1 MKNKKIKTLI
11 TTLLLVSAILPSITF
26 IGVSSNT
33 LKNEAEIRFKSDTRR
48 ILSNLTQA
56 TKSYNNL
63 LSSAYLLFES
73 DKDWSENISNKD
85 SFHKLSDTIN
95 NISSLIGDS
104 LADIGIYSI
113 ETNQLINKDGK
124 ISTLKDKEQDWYK
137 EAMLEQG
144 KLIEVSTTV
153 DENNNVYVTYAKT
166 LSSQNPDS
174 TTTLKGIMYITLNL
188 EELVGIAQNIVI
200 TNNSD
205 VLLMDK
211 NYNVIFDKAGT
222 YNNENLL
229 SENWLFDA
237 LRAKKGKFLESYVN
251 GEKVLIYKE
260 VDSSSNISIVATVPY
275 KDINSAVLKAL
286 KPTLLFALVILAV
299 IISSGYIFIRVISK
313 PFSEIINTIKPLK
326 NGDFSKVIPIKET
339 YPIEVQDMI
348 GTLNDIVNGIS
359 SILKKIQ
366 DVSSVVEYNSSTLS
380 DITENSYYII
390 EDIVATTVDI
400 SSDTTSNVNRTE
412 TLSNV
417 INELSDEIKV
427 IQGVSNNILN
437 ASEKVTDLSEEGKN
451 SLEELKESFANNT
464 SLTTDVIENIS
475 KVSSVFGK
483 INDITNTMRDITQ
496 QTNMLSLNASIEAAK
511 AGESGKGFAVVANEV
526 RNLSVHSEELT
537 KEIDSYVDNISKRI
551 SELEKKIN
559 ILSDTNDNTID
570 TVEVTTK
577 KFLNILDAIDSLN
590 KHLITIGDN
599 ITAIE
604 KKREDVVTNLVD
616 VTNASINISNS
627 TNGVSASMEE
637 QSAQLEEITASATQL
652 SKLASEL
659 KGLLSQFIISNEEE
673 DV

>member
-33 LKNEAEIRFKSDTRR
+33 LKNEAETRFKSDTRR

>member
-33 LKNEAEIRFKSDTRR
+33 LKNEAETRFKSDTRR

-286 KPTLLFALVILAV
+286 KPTLLFALVTLAV

-326 NGDFSKVIPIKET
+326 NGDFSKEIPIKET

-417 INELSDEIKV
+417 INELSDEIKA

-599 ITAIE
+599 ITAIK

>member
-33 LKNEAEIRFKSDTRR
+33 LKNEAETRFKSDTRR

-326 NGDFSKVIPIKET
+326 NGDFSKEIPIKET

-599 ITAIE
+599 ITAIK